1 LVHVLA
7 QNPAI
12 FANECDLTATIA
24 CEVKK
29 HAFLMQEYLGMDGAY
44 IAKKTPF

>member
-12 FANECDLTATIA
+12 FATECDLTATITFY
-24 CEVKK
+24 VKK
-29 HAFLMQEYLGMDGAY
+29 HAFLMQEYPGIDGA
-44 IAKKTPF
+44 